1 MTSPVAGSGVSAT
14 HAGTAWPS
22 ARQGWYATILLTFAY
37 TVSFIDRQ
45 VLNLLVT
52 PIQADLGLTD
62 TQISLLQG
70 MAFVLTYVL
79 MSVPL
84 GRWVDRSS
92 RVGILAVGV
101 AAWSLAT
108 VACGAARGYLQLGL
122 ARMGVGAG
130 EATVTPVAWSLLA
143 DYFPPDRLARPV
155 SVFLM
160 GPYLGAGL
168 ALILGAE
175 VIEWTRGVEGVALPW
190 VGEVRPWQLTFIIVG
205 APGLLLA
212 AMLLTIREP
221 VRRGT
226 LQAVPTGAVPWSV
239 VWQHAWRHRRVYFAF
254 LVGVPFNVVLLYGLQ
269 SWVPTFLVRVHE
281 WDLPLAGRAYG
292 VVALVSGSA
301 GVLAGPVAARWLESR
316 GRADAPLRIAAW
328 SAGLASLSAIAGVL
342 QPDAWLSLALIGV
355 ASFWITFP
363 FALITAALQRVTPNE
378 MRGLVAGVYVV
389 MVSVMGL
396 GLGPTLVAVL
406 TDSVFQDPAA
416 VGKSLALM
424 FAGVGPLAVL
434 LLASGMSSYAATL
447 REVESAQ

>member
-1 MTSPVAGSGVSAT
+1 MQTPAS
-14 HAGTAWPS
+14 WPS
-22 ARQGWYATILLTFAY
+22 ALQGWYVTLLLTLAY

-101 AAWSLAT
+101 TAWSIAT
-108 VACGAARGYLQLGL
+108 MACGAARGYLQLGL

-175 VIEWTRGVEGVALPW
+175 VIEWTRGAGGVVLPW
-190 VGEVRPWQLTFIIVG
+190 LGEIRPWQLTFIIVG

-212 AMLLTIREP
+212 LLLLTIREP
-221 VRRGT
+221 VRRGR
-226 LQAVPTGAVPWSV
+226 LPSASSGAVPWSA

-292 VVALVSGSA
+292 AVALIAGST
-301 GVLAGPVAARWLESR
+301 GVLAGPVAARWLEAR

-342 QPDAWLSLALIGV
+342 HPDAWPALLLIGV

-416 VGKSLALM
+416 VGKSLAVM
-424 FAGVGPLAVL
+424 FAAVGPLAVG
-434 LLASGMSSYAATL
+434 LLASGMGSYAATL
-447 REVESAQ
+447 REVEAGQ